1 MGTFSLRPN
10 VSLNLY
16 MSKSDDPGNNRS
28 LISWDLQLNETA
40 EQPTW
45 NLNLASSGTVSFS
58 WWNGSTSPAIANFA
72 FDFRPTG
79 LQNLSIGSGS
89 FYVTHQTNGVGGTV
103 SGSATAAATSASNGL
118 GTATASNAIGLTDYN
133 RSPVWTTT
141 SSPSPAIR
149 GVSYTGQFTATNTS
163 SYSRTSGTLPPGL
176 SLNSSTGALTG
187 TPTTLG
193 TYNFTITANGAFEGS
208 VSSARTVV
216 VNPPK
221 PVFSDSTIAGIA
233 IRGVAYSDGVAAS
246 DTTSYSLAS
255 GTLPTGL
262 SFNTSTGAI
271 TGTPTTLQSRSIVF
285 RATNVTGST
294 DTPARSLVVNPPAP
308 VFSDSTLIAQA
319 SIGSSYSDA
328 VVASD
333 VTTYSVRNPSNP
345 SLSGTLP
352 AGLTLNST
360 TGTITGTPTTAG
372 ETSFR
377 IRAENVTGST
387 DTAILTITIISPVRI
402 WVGPEDDDFVIGSL
416 DVWVGPE
423 DDDFVNG
430 VVRVWNGEQFVS
442 AK

>member
-1 MGTFSLRPN
+1 
-10 VSLNLY
+10 

-28 LISWDLQLNETA
+28 LISWNLQLDETVQ
-40 EQPTW
+40 QPTW
-45 NLNLASSGTVSFS
+45 NLNLESSGTVSFS

-72 FDFRPTG
+72 FDFRPTT
-79 LQNLSIGSGS
+79 LQSLSIGSGS

-103 SGSATAAATSASNGL
+103 SGSATAAAPSGSSGL
-118 GTATASNAIGLTDYN
+118 GTATASNSVGLTDYN
-133 RSPVWTTT
+133 RSPVFTTT
-141 SSPSPAIR
+141 SSPTPAIR
-149 GVSYTGQFTATNTS
+149 GVAYTGQFTATNTS
-163 SYSRTSGTLPPGL
+163 SYSRSAGTLPPGV
-176 SLNSSTGALTG
+176 SLNTSTGALTG

-216 VNPPK
+216 VNPPA

-233 IRGVAYSDGVAAS
+233 IRGVAYTDGVAAS
-246 DTTSYSLAS
+246 DVASYSLAS

-262 SFNTSTGAI
+262 SFNTATGAI

-308 VFSDSTLIAQA
+308 VFSDSTLVSQA

-328 VVASD
+328 VAASD
-333 VTTYSVRNPSNP
+333 VETYSVRNPTNP
-345 SLSGTLP
+345 SLAGTLP
-352 AGLTLNST
+352 AGLTLNAT
-360 TGTITGTPTTAG
+360 TGTITGTPTTA
-372 ETSFR
+372 EEVSFR
-377 IRAENVTGST
+377 IRATNVTGST
-387 DTAILTITIISPVRI
+387 DTAVITITVISPARV
-402 WVGPEDDDFVIGSL
+402 WVGPDPDDFVIGSL
-416 DVWVGPE
+416 KVWVGPE

-430 VVRVWNGEQFVS
+430 IVKVWNGTFVS